1 MQKQLSRSSHN
12 RTSQERNTAT
22 LDNQF
27 DDDYEPVRPLMEHT
41 SQFVSEAYYDEE
53 VPSQTTAQS
62 KTKQPL
68 IRSVQSNQKVGYDTA
83 TGEKVFKVTTNQK

>member
-27 DDDYEPVRPLMEHT
+27 DDDYEPVRPLMEHA

-53 VPSQTTAQS
+53 VPSQTTA
-62 KTKQPL
+62 
-68 IRSVQSNQKVGYDTA
+68 
-83 TGEKVFKVTTNQK
+83 